1 MSNEIR
7 NNLLKIIETLEN
19 NSINLENKLF
29 YLSSDE
35 SEIESYNKLI
45 EEQRKLLS
53 DIKDLDIKEEILD
66 EKEEI
71 LIEREISLN
80 KKEERIIER
89 EKELIEEEIRIKE
102 GLDKYQQRQRQKIIE
117 ERKNKIKNIVNN
129 SLKNPNKTEPK
140 KLYQDI
146 SNLGKIL
153 NEDMTYELKQNPDK
167 FIDIKNEIN
176 SAESK
181 YFPLAI
187 LSNNLQ
193 KEGIYVLI
201 EKDSKSSTLQ
211 DVLFK
216 FIFNGII
223 NQKKI
228 IMNYDLG
235 PGENHMIINN
245 DEYRKNFIDKEY
257 DKLTDILKIKKEYI
271 NICNFDNDSVKYELF
286 ISEKFPEKDI
296 DDEPLIITDS
306 FFEKIINK
314 LEQYSS
320 SQNIKL
326 NAKISPLLES
336 IILNKNIFDS
346 HYNKNSNWSQGAT
359 RGGLPYDPP
368 LGWSGYGLNVLNK
381 YENNDWLGN
390 SDEDGEWC
398 VAYYNTNIIKFGQ
411 AILKYKDLPSKLE
424 AHQGCN
430 NKNKKCEN
438 EKVGIGVYV
447 TSKIKIAEECTSEN
461 DNYKCIFMCRINPNK
476 FRTCDFDY
484 FVVDLNDNNIRPY
497 KLLIKKCS

>member
-1 MSNEIR
+1 MSNEIT

-102 GLDKYQQRQRQKIIE
+102 GIDKYQQRQRQKIIE

-257 DKLTDILKIKKEYI
+257 DKLSDILKIKKEYI
-271 NICNFDNDSVKYELF
+271 NI
-286 ISEKFPEKDI
+286 
-296 DDEPLIITDS
+296 
-306 FFEKIINK
+306 
-314 LEQYSS
+314 
-320 SQNIKL
+320 
-326 NAKISPLLES
+326 
-336 IILNKNIFDS
+336 
-346 HYNKNSNWSQGAT
+346 
-359 RGGLPYDPP
+359 
-368 LGWSGYGLNVLNK
+368 
-381 YENNDWLGN
+381 
-390 SDEDGEWC
+390 
-398 VAYYNTNIIKFGQ
+398 
-411 AILKYKDLPSKLE
+411 
-424 AHQGCN
+424 
-430 NKNKKCEN
+430 
-438 EKVGIGVYV
+438 
-447 TSKIKIAEECTSEN
+447 
-461 DNYKCIFMCRINPNK
+461 
-476 FRTCDFDY
+476 
-484 FVVDLNDNNIRPY
+484 
-497 KLLIKKCS
+497 

>member
-7 NNLLKIIETLEN
+7 NNLLNIIETLEN

-102 GLDKYQQRQRQKIIE
+102 GIDKYQQRQRQKIIE

-257 DKLTDILKIKKEYI
+257 DKLSDILKIKKEYI

-286 ISEKFPEKDI
+286 ISEKFAEKDI

-326 NAKISPLLES
+326 TVK
-336 IILNKNIFDS
+336 
-346 HYNKNSNWSQGAT
+346 
-359 RGGLPYDPP
+359 
-368 LGWSGYGLNVLNK
+368 
-381 YENNDWLGN
+381 
-390 SDEDGEWC
+390 
-398 VAYYNTNIIKFGQ
+398 
-411 AILKYKDLPSKLE
+411 
-424 AHQGCN
+424 
-430 NKNKKCEN
+430 
-438 EKVGIGVYV
+438 
-447 TSKIKIAEECTSEN
+447 
-461 DNYKCIFMCRINPNK
+461 
-476 FRTCDFDY
+476 
-484 FVVDLNDNNIRPY
+484 
-497 KLLIKKCS
+497 